1 MKSPH
6 KGEQKITR
14 HHLSEV
20 RAVWARDVER
30 MPHLS
35 ATWIQRSV
43 KNLSKLQNNDE
54 MWQAQSANWRLF
66 WGTTLSV
73 ATSVLFFLV
82 ANTFFQNDNSGIS
95 PSHYLINSYFT
106 DYL

>member
-1 MKSPH
+1 MVRP
-6 KGEQKITR
+6 
-14 HHLSEV
+14 HLSDV
-20 RAVWARDVER
+20 REVWAHDIEG

-35 ATWIQRSV
+35 APWVQRSV
-43 KNLSKLQNNDE
+43 KNLSKLQHNDDV
-54 MWQAQSANWRLF
+54 WQEHSANWRLF
-66 WGTTLSV
+66 WGTTFSV

-82 ANTFFQNDNSGIS
+82 ANTFFQNDNSEIS